1 MPQILWYLS
10 TEQVCLPRLNNK
22 ISTRTSSQEDRW
34 FRFLF
39 NFPLFTWK
47 RKETVGTQLSTTA
60 VLQRTSRA
68 GESAARGG
76 LCHSDARCCPYYRDF
91 TQPPGTNS
99 NSTSKALGTT
109 IRAMPR
115 KVNVVLF
122 THHPETLSLRTTALH
137 LITVNPWRKEM
148 IPQSERHT

>member
-1 MPQILWYLS
+1 MEEKGNSWYSAEHNGSAPANEQEQGSQQQGVGCATLTQDAALNTETSHNPQ
-10 TEQVCLPRLNNK
+10 
-22 ISTRTSSQEDRW
+22 
-34 FRFLF
+34 
-39 NFPLFTWK
+39 
-47 RKETVGTQLSTTA
+47 
-60 VLQRTSRA
+60 
-68 GESAARGG
+68 
-76 LCHSDARCCPYYRDF
+76 
-91 TQPPGTNS
+91 GTNS